1 MNLNATAIAM
11 HTAWLPPKLLLT
23 MKLTILMLLIA
34 LVQVSAK
41 GYGQISIKQK
51 DASLESVLS
60 LVKKQTGYSFFYDS
74 KDVRSAKVTINLS
87 NVNLEQ
93 TLKELSRNMPLDFKI
108 IGNTV
113 LVKRKD
119 VMPTNF
125 TNTSLA
131 STISGKVFDEKGVS
145 VPGVNIV
152 LTSDGFKQNTVS
164 NASGDYQFTII
175 NAGNY
180 TIEASYIGFNKYVQV
195 IAVKNSNIIK
205 NISLVPSS
213 EDLSEVMVVAYGKQT
228 KASFTGS
235 AKELKGPVLNGSPR
249 ASVQES
255 LQGNV
260 AGLISSNG
268 SGQPGAVPNVRI
280 RGIGSVNAGSG
291 PLYVV
296 DGIPLNDNQIS
307 GLNNYDIE
315 NLTVLKDA
323 SAASIYGSRAANG
336 VILITTKSGAA
347 GKTVVSASVQSGINK
362 IIPIKGTEALNT
374 SEMLELLKEGWVNK
388 GNDPTL
394 FEQEMLTNNVNANVN
409 TDWFDLLTRTGNH
422 TQADLSIS
430 GGTEKTK
437 FYISGSH
444 YIAKAPVLGS
454 DFTRSTANM
463 RISNQVSDKLFISG
477 GLQVNNRNNHTQADG
492 SNFGNPV
499 RMYSQYQPWLR
510 AYNDDGTYDFSY
522 FNRYNPMAQVL
533 ESYSTRKAYALIGN
547 FLAKY
552 QLTKDISIE
561 NQSNVN
567 FLYGENVE
575 YNKSGVGTSRTD
587 GGRATS
593 STDRMVNWVNT
604 SILRYNKTFGDFGLK
619 TYAGYESQKVT
630 EVGNSITKRNFL
642 PNTYTLDNASIL
654 VEGGSNGTSNALNS
668 VFLNASTDYKAKY
681 YLSASFRR
689 DGSSRFGSEKR
700 YGNFWSLGVSWNV
713 LKETFMDDQHLFSEL
728 RVRSSYG
735 VNGNQDIG
743 NFASRAL
750 YGSTSYDNAP
760 GLVFSNYGNN
770 LLTWEKNKPF
780 NIGLDFG
787 VLKNRLTGTFE
798 YYSRATSDLLLN
810 RPISATN
817 GLTSFTDNV
826 GAIKNSGLE
835 LELNSVNIQQKNNG
849 FGWTTSFNISTIK
862 NEITALTSPIISSS
876 YNRFVG
882 GDYYQL
888 YMTGYAGVNPTNGE
902 ALWYTDE
909 TETQTTNNY
918 GSAKQYNQGSA
929 LPDVFGGLTNSFS
942 YKGFS
947 LSFQLYFNFGNK
959 IYDNFGTNVNSDG
972 SLGFGPTN
980 RISRYSYDTRWQ
992 KPGDLTL
999 TPKMVYLGSQSGTSS
1014 QNSSR
1019 FIYNG
1024 NYMRLRDLTLGY
1036 DLPAEWVKHVK
1047 LSSAKIYFRA
1057 NNLFTYIKDDRITF
1071 DPEVGVDGFADKN
1084 IPVYR
1089 TALLGLDIKF

>member
-1 MNLNATAIAM
+1 MDSNPKAFAM
-11 HTAWLPPKLLLT
+11 QKAWHPPKSLDAI
-23 MKLTILMLLIA
+23 KLTVLLSCMF
-34 LVQVSAK
+34 LTQLSAK
-41 GYGQISIKQK
+41 ASSAIPGNEISITSIQK
-51 DASLESVLS
+51 LNISDKKLKFATSLKGVVKDETGATLPGVSLS
-60 LVKKQTGYSFFYDS
+60 LIGNDFKQTASTNDKGEYSFS
-74 KDVRSAKVTINLS
+74 VPKVGTY
-87 NVNLEQ
+87 
-93 TLKELSRNMPLDFKI
+93 TLTASFVGYEKLTQAVT
-108 IGNTV
+108 IGNT
-113 LVKRKD
+113 
-119 VMPTNF
+119 T
-125 TNTSLA
+125 A
-131 STISGKVFDEKGVS
+131 
-145 VPGVNIV
+145 
-152 LTSDGFKQNTVS
+152 
-164 NASGDYQFTII
+164 
-175 NAGNY
+175 
-180 TIEASYIGFNKYVQV
+180 
-195 IAVKNSNIIK
+195 IK
-205 NISLVPSS
+205 NISLVPSNQ
-213 EDLSEVMVVAYGKQT
+213 ELSEVMVVAYGKQT
-228 KASFTGS
+228 RASFTGS
-235 AKELKGPVLNGSPR
+235 AKELKGPVLNGSSR

-260 AGLISSNG
+260 AGLVSSNG

-296 DGIPLNDNQIS
+296 DGIPLDANQVS
-307 GLNNYDIE
+307 GLNSYDIE

-347 GKTVVSASVQSGINK
+347 GKTTISASVQGGINK
-362 IIPIKGTEALNT
+362 VINIKGTEALNT
-374 SEMLELLKEGWVNK
+374 AEMLELLKEGWVNR
-388 GNDPTL
+388 GNDPAL
-394 FEQEMLTNNVNANVN
+394 FDQEIITNNVNPNVN

-454 DFTRSTANM
+454 DFTRSTANI
-463 RISNQVSDKLFISG
+463 RISNQVSDKLFVSG

-492 SNFGNPV
+492 STFSNPV

-522 FNRYNPMAQVL
+522 FNRYNPIAQVQ
-533 ESYSTRKAYALIGN
+533 ESFTTRKAYALLGN

-552 QLTKDISIE
+552 QIIKDLSIE
-561 NQSNVN
+561 NQSNIN
-567 FLYGENVE
+567 FLYGEDLE

-593 STDRMVNWVNT
+593 STDRTVNWTNT
-604 SILRYNKTFGDFGLK
+604 SILRYNKNFGDFGLK
-619 TYAGYESQKVT
+619 TYLGYEAQKVI
-630 EVGNSITKRNFL
+630 EVGNFVQKRNFL

-654 VEGGSNGTSNALNS
+654 MDGGSDATANALNS
-668 VFLNASTDYKAKY
+668 VFLNASTDYKSKY

-700 YGNFWSLGVSWNV
+700 YGNFWSLGASWNIT
-713 LKETFMDDQHLFSEL
+713 KEDFMKDQHIFSEL
-728 RVRSSYG
+728 RLRSSYG

-750 YGSTSYDNAP
+750 YTSTNYDNAP

-787 VLKNRLTGTFE
+787 VLKNRLTGTVE
-798 YYSRATSDLLLN
+798 YYTRATSDLLLN
-810 RPISATN
+810 RPISSTN
-817 GLTSFTDNV
+817 GLTTFTDNV
-826 GAIKNSGLE
+826 GAIKNSGFE
-835 LELNSVNIQQKNNG
+835 LELNSINLQSKNNG

-862 NEITALTSPIISSS
+862 NEITSLTSPIISGG

-888 YMTGYAGVNPTNGE
+888 YLVGYAGVNPANGE

-909 TETQTTNNY
+909 TETQITNNY
-918 GSAKQYNQGSA
+918 GTAKQYNQGST
-929 LPDVFGGLTNSFS
+929 LPDFFGGLTNSLT

-947 LSFQLYFNFGNK
+947 LSFQFYFNIGNK
-959 IYDNFGTNVNSDG
+959 IYDNYGTNVNSDG

-980 RISRYSYDTRWQ
+980 RISRYSYDTRWRQ
-992 KPGDLTL
+992 PGDVTL
-999 TPKMVYLGSQSGTSS
+999 TPKMVYLGTQSGTSS
-1014 QNSSR
+1014 QGNTTR
-1019 FIYNG
+1019 FVYNG
-1024 NYMRLRDLTLGY
+1024 NYIRLREVTFGY
-1036 DLPAEWVKHVK
+1036 DLPSKWIKHVK

-1071 DPEVGVDGFADKN
+1071 DPEVGIDGFADKN
-1084 IPVYR
+1084 IPTYK
-1089 TALLGLDIKF
+1089 TALIGLDVKF